1 MELRIETLL
10 YYSLHW
16 SSGMNWEAGGA
27 GSIPERIKH
36 NLTFPPIWFPHRQR
50 AQVLPAGMRSDMAL
64 KDRCGD
70 MPVSCYLERL
80 AGSKGQVYTAR
91 TPRVAALPCVFLVRG
106 LTAFGSSICINK
118 VSVRV
123 YVFSEP
129 DWLKLMHINKAFLSF
144 FP

>member
-27 GSIPERIKH
+27 GGIPERIKH

-70 MPVSCYLERL
+70 MPVYCYVERL
-80 AGSKGQVYTAR
+80 AGSKEQVYTAR
-91 TPRVAALPCVFLVRG
+91 TPRFAVLLFLVRR
-106 LTAFGSSICINK
+106 LKAIGSSICINK
-118 VSVRV
+118 IFVQV
-123 YVFSEP
+123 YVYSEP
-129 DWLKLMHINKAFLSF
+129 DWLAL
-144 FP
+144 